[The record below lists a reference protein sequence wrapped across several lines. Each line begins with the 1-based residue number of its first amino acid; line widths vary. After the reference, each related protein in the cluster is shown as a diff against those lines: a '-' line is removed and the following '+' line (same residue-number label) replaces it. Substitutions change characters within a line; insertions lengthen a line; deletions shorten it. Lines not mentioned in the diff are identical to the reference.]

1 MDKLRCIND
10 KSGEVKY
17 LSSSVARNAQFMS
30 KYGWRIEEVEKP
42 KPIQTTPVQ
51 EPEFDASA
59 MNFFEEEEPVKAM
72 PPKRVNKKKGGNV

>member
-1 MDKLRCIND
+1 
-10 KSGEVKY
+10 
-17 LSSSVARNAQFMS
+17 MS

-42 KPIQTTPVQ
+42 KPIEKTPVQ